1 MVWNGSQP
9 EMRPY
14 RIEIE
19 QQLSPTFLAVLGD
32 VEERIEQEQVFL
44 EGSFRDQ
51 SELIGLIQ
59 KLFSL
64 HINIVSVVPLDRVS

>member
-1 MVWNGSQP
+1 
-9 EMRPY
+9 MRKYSDQCERLY

-19 QQLSPTFLAVLGD
+19 EKLSTSFLEVLGD
-32 VEERIEQEQVFL
+32 YVETVEDEKIYL
-44 EGSFRDQ
+44 EGCCRDQ

-64 HINIVSVVPLDRVS
+64 HINIVSVTPISSVNG